1 MISMADED
9 SGRGTPAEVVEIVGY
24 TGVHGEVTQVM
35 VKILE
40 GPEKGRIK
48 RRNVVGPVKVGDIV
62 ILLST
67 RHEAKEI
74 KAR

>member
-1 MISMADED
+1 MAK
-9 SGRGTPAEVVEIVGY
+9 GTPAEVVEIVKR
-24 TGVHGEVTQVM
+24 TGVHGEIIQVLC
-35 VKILE
+35 KILD

-48 RRNVVGPVKVGDIV
+48 RRNVKGNLKKHDVV

-67 RHEAKEI
+67 EQEAKEI